1 MALGAVE
8 VSPLEMAGAYA
19 AFSNGGR
26 RAETHGITRIRT
38 PQGRVIY
45 QRQAEDRR
53 ADQVIQNPSLYY
65 LNQMLRGVITSG
77 TARSVAISG
86 RDLAGKTG
94 TTSDYKD
101 AWFAGYT
108 GGFVTV
114 VWVGKDDNSPM
125 RGVTGGSS
133 PAAIWRGFMQAALP
147 RLNVQD
153 IPNGPPLPEGWVP
166 PAPPG
171 ADPVGDLL
179 GGLGD
184 LFGEE
189 DLPPIGDDPL
199 AGSPANPRPA
209 QPAPERPSVRPPEPI
224 QTEPPAQNPEPDRQT
239 EQRPD
244 PLFF

>member
-166 PAPPG
+166 PTPPG

>member
-19 AFSNGGR
+19 AFANGGR

-45 QRQAEDRR
+45 QRQVEDRR

-114 VWVGKDDNSPM
+114 VWVGKDDNSAM

-147 RLNVQD
+147 RLNVRD

-166 PAPPG
+166 PTPPG

-189 DLPPIGDDPL
+189 DLPPVGDDPL
-199 AGSPANPRPA
+199 AGLPANPRPA